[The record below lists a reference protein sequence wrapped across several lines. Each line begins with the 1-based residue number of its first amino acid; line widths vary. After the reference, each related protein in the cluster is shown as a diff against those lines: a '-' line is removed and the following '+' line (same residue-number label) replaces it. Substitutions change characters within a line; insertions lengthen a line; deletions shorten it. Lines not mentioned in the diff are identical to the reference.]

1 MPGGSEPVILNAGSI
16 LIDDGASP
24 HLGWLPNFRRDGKSI
39 GQETRFMPR
48 KPLPKKTI
56 SPAMVMEDLTGA
68 WRSRTLVAGV
78 ELGVFSYIAG
88 GLRTAADIAKAADAA
103 PRGMT
108 SLLDAL
114 TAIGYLRKSGTR
126 YALQPVSA
134 AFLIPGGKDYVGA
147 MAHALSLTWDAWKQ
161 LSEAVKNGQPSE
173 TVNVAAKG
181 KEFFPKLVA
190 SIFPGNYAAASVALS
205 HFPEKQR
212 RKIHRILDVAAGSGA
227 WSLPFA
233 QAIPESRV
241 TTLDFAELTPITREF
256 AEKYGVADRYEYLE
270 RDLRAGDF
278 GNGVYDLVILGH
290 IIHSE
295 GEKHGKEILRK
306 AYAALRPGGTLLIA
320 EYVANDARSGPA
332 MPMMFGLNMLLQTEA
347 GAVFTLREYR
357 AWLKAAGFRK
367 VATLPVPP
375 PTTVIVADK

>member
-1 MPGGSEPVILNAGSI
+1 
-16 LIDDGASP
+16 
-24 HLGWLPNFRRDGKSI
+24 
-39 GQETRFMPR
+39 
-48 KPLPKKTI
+48 
-56 SPAMVMEDLTGA
+56 MEDLTGA

-78 ELGVFSYIAG
+78 ELDVFRHISAG
-88 GLRTAADIAKAADAA
+88 PRTAADIAKAAGAS

-114 TAIGYLRKSGTR
+114 TAIGYLRKSGGR
-126 YALQPVSA
+126 YTLQPTAA
-134 AFLIPGGKDYVGA
+134 AFLVPGKKDYVGA

-161 LSEAVKNGQPSE
+161 LSEAVKSGHPAE

-190 SIFPGNYAAASVALS
+190 SIFPGNYAAAGVALL
-205 HFPEKQR
+205 HFPPKQR
-212 RKIHRILDVAAGSGA
+212 HKIHRVLDVAAGSGA

-233 QAIPESRV
+233 EAIPGARV
-241 TTLDFAELTPITREF
+241 TTVDFAEMTPITREF
-256 AEKYGVADRYEYLE
+256 AEKHGVANRYEYLE

-278 GNGVYDLVILGH
+278 GEGVYDLVILGH

-295 GEKHGKEILRK
+295 GEHHGKELLRK
-306 AYAALRPGGTLLIA
+306 AHAALRPGGRLLIA
-320 EYVANDARSGPA
+320 EYVPNDDRSGPP

-357 AWLKAAGFRK
+357 KWLKAAGFRK
-367 VATLPVPP
+367 IATVPVPP
-375 PTTVIVADK
+375 PTTVIVAAK